1 MTTMQTYLV
10 GGAVRDALLGLPVK
24 DRDWVV
30 VGADADTML
39 AAGYQPVG
47 ADFPVFLHPESKEEY
62 ALARTE
68 RKTAK
73 GYAGFSFYAD
83 KNVTLEQDLMRRD
96 LTINAMAEDG
106 NGKIIDPFGGRQD
119 LADGILR
126 HVSPAF
132 AEDPVRIL
140 RTARFAA
147 RYGFQIAPETLQLM
161 RQMVENGEADAL
173 VAERV
178 WQELAKGLMEE
189 HPERMIEALR
199 DAGALRVILP
209 EVDAL
214 FGVPQR
220 ADYHPEIDSG
230 VHTLMVLQRAAA
242 LKLSLPERYAALLHD
257 LGKALTPADILPA
270 HHNHDH
276 AGVPPV
282 HEVNSRW
289 RVPKTC
295 AELAELVCRWH
306 IMIHSVGQQ
315 KPSTVL
321 NTLKKTDAFRRPERF
336 RQALN
341 VCLADQ
347 QGRLGKENSPYPQL
361 EHWLSLLEAA
371 ASVNSAAIAA
381 EFQGDRQLISEAID
395 RARLE
400 AIRPVQNAY
409 RQNTSHDH

>member
-1 MTTMQTYLV
+1 MQIYLV

-47 ADFPVFLHPESKEEY
+47 ADFPVFLHPKSKEEY

-73 GYAGFSFYAD
+73 GYAGFSFYTD
-83 KNVTLEQDLMRRD
+83 KSVTLEQDLLRRD
-96 LTINAMAEDG
+96 LTINAMAEDEHG
-106 NGKIIDPFGGRQD
+106 RLIDPFGGRQD

-147 RYGFQIAPETLQLM
+147 RYGFRIASETLQLM
-161 RQMVENGEADAL
+161 RQMVDNGEADAL

-189 HPERMIEALR
+189 HPERMMEALR
-199 DAGALRVILP
+199 SCGALRVILP

-230 VHTLMVLQRAAA
+230 VHTLMVLQRTAA
-242 LKLSLPERYAALLHD
+242 LQLSLPERYAALLHD
-257 LGKALTPADILPA
+257 LGKALTPADILPG
-270 HHNHDH
+270 HHGHDA
-276 AGVPPV
+276 AGLPLVR
-282 HEVNSRW
+282 EVNRRW
-289 RVPKTC
+289 RVPKSC

-306 IMIHSVGQQ
+306 IMLHSVAQQ
-315 KPSTVL
+315 KPATVL

-347 QGRLGKENSPYPQL
+347 QGRLGKENSPYPQY
-361 EHWLSLLEAA
+361 EHWLALLAAA

-381 EFQGDRQLISEAID
+381 EYAGDRQRISEAID
-395 RARLE
+395 RARLA
-400 AIRPVQNAY
+400 AITPLQQAY
-409 RQNTSHDH
+409 RQQSKEQH

>member
-1 MTTMQTYLV
+1 MQTYLV

-106 NGKIIDPFGGRQD
+106 NGNIIDPFGGRQD

-147 RYGFQIAPETLQLM
+147 RYGFQISPETLQLM

-209 EVDAL
+209 PHQEK
-214 FGVPQR
+214 G
-220 ADYHPEIDSG
+220 
-230 VHTLMVLQRAAA
+230 
-242 LKLSLPERYAALLHD
+242 
-257 LGKALTPADILPA
+257 
-270 HHNHDH
+270 
-276 AGVPPV
+276 
-282 HEVNSRW
+282 
-289 RVPKTC
+289 
-295 AELAELVCRWH
+295 
-306 IMIHSVGQQ
+306 
-315 KPSTVL
+315 
-321 NTLKKTDAFRRPERF
+321 
-336 RQALN
+336 
-341 VCLADQ
+341 
-347 QGRLGKENSPYPQL
+347 
-361 EHWLSLLEAA
+361 
-371 ASVNSAAIAA
+371 
-381 EFQGDRQLISEAID
+381 
-395 RARLE
+395 AR
-400 AIRPVQNAY
+400 
-409 RQNTSHDH
+409 